1 MRMVQ
6 NNSDGMLTQNFSI
19 LMRKKK
25 QQAANVGSTWSR
37 VRFCRLPF
45 AVNAILIFWISLC
58 SLITHTCQ
66 MNISGTSFAYGLPK
80 KKNLAY
86 GETLS
91 HVTIS
96 IHVAL
101 KSLAPEQF
109 LITSETLS
117 SCCEN
122 HENSTCY

>member
-1 MRMVQ
+1 MV
-6 NNSDGMLTQNFSI
+6 
-19 LMRKKK
+19 
-25 QQAANVGSTWSR
+25 TWSL
-37 VRFCRLPF
+37 LPF
-45 AVNAILIFWISLC
+45 SVNVILNLTVSSFIM
-58 SLITHTCQ
+58 HTCQ
-66 MNISGTSFAYGLPK
+66 INLRSTSFAYGLPK

-91 HVTIS
+91 HVAIS

-109 LITSETLS
+109 LITPETLS

-122 HENSTCY
+122 HEYSTRYLLFLR